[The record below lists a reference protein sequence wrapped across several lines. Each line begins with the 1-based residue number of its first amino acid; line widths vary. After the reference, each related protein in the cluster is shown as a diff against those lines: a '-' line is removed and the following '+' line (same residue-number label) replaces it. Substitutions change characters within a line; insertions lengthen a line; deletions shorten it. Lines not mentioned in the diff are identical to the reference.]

1 MKQLNNNQK
10 VLTREDIG
18 IHYYFNGYEYADG
31 WIYIGDS
38 VYQNRVYNLGID
50 TEEYGDAC
58 DEYLKDMLEGK
69 TQEEAEECMDEVI
82 AEFPFLRC

>member
-1 MKQLNNNQK
+1 MKQLNNTQK
-10 VLTREDIG
+10 VLTRDDIG
-18 IHYYFNGYEYADG
+18 IHYYFNGFEYADG

-38 VYQNRVYNLGID
+38 VYQNRVYNLRID